1 VPRLRR
7 LALAAGAGAGII
19 VWAAVA
25 DLARGFLRELVPS
38 HYAAA
43 VTALV
48 AGAILIALAA
58 GLARIRTEVRNGAPA
73 RGALSPLQRYL
84 LLLLAIGTGIL
95 YARMSSTG
103 SPEVDAVERFH
114 FVQYGLLTWLFY
126 RAWLPAGDRSVLI
139 APALAGMLVGTL
151 DEWCQW
157 LIPYRVG
164 EAHDVFLNGAAI
176 ACGLL
181 FSVAIEPPSPSRG
194 MRQGSRVWLFG
205 LAAAAWLAFALFFNS
220 VQVGYEVRT
229 ADGGRFLSTL
239 SRSEL
244 MEAAV
249 DRAARWRG
257 MDSPQLARRFSIE
270 DRYLSEG
277 LWHVQHRNQKFGEEK
292 PAAAWSENR
301 ILEEFYAPVLD
312 RPISGSPSG
321 SRWPPNHPAASAA
334 SRTGVYV
341 STANPFPLYPWPK
354 WIFWALAIGGTAAL
368 AGVGI
373 IRR

>member
-7 LALAAGAGAGII
+7 LALAAAAGVGII
-19 VWAAVA
+19 VWAPMA
-25 DLARGFLRELVPS
+25 DLARGSLRELVPS

-43 VTALV
+43 VAAIV
-48 AGAILIALAA
+48 AGATLIALAA
-58 GLARIRTEVRNGAPA
+58 GVARIRAAARSGARAP
-73 RGALSPLQRYL
+73 GALQPMQRYL
-84 LLLLAIGTGIL
+84 LLLLAIVTGIV
-95 YARMSSTG
+95 YAAISSTG

-126 RAWLPAGDRSVLI
+126 RAWLPSGDRSVLI

-181 FSVAIEPPSPSRG
+181 FSVAIEPPSWSRG
-194 MRQGSRVWLFG
+194 MRRGSRGWLCG

-220 VQVGYEVRT
+220 VQVGYEVQT
-229 ADGGRFLSTL
+229 AHGDRFLSTL

-244 MEAAV
+244 LEATA
-249 DRAARWRG
+249 DRAVRWRG
-257 MDSPQLARRFSIE
+257 MDSPQLAKRFSIE
-270 DRYLSEG
+270 DRYLTEG
-277 LWHVQHRNQKFGEEK
+277 LWHVQHRNQKSGESK
-292 PAAAWSENR
+292 SSDAWSENR
-301 ILEEFYAPVLD
+301 ILEEFYAAVLD

-321 SRWPPNHPAASAA
+321 SRWRSDHPIASVTA
-334 SRTGVYV
+334 RTDVYV

-354 WIFWALAIGGTAAL
+354 WIFWTLAIGGASAL